1 MTRMN
6 LRRAT
11 FIVAAIDF
19 AAWAFV
25 ALAAYFSGSDP
36 ATKGLD
42 EAAGLLVTALFLVT
56 GAPALALTLLGR
68 APATA
73 LALAIAFPA
82 ALAVAFIV
90 AVLAFA

>member
-1 MTRMN
+1 MMRMN
-6 LRRAT
+6 LRRLT

-25 ALAAYFSGSDP
+25 ALAAFVSGSDA

-42 EAAGLLVTALFLVT
+42 QAAGLLVTALFLVT

-82 ALAVAFIV
+82 TLAVAFTVAIV
-90 AVLAFA
+90 AFA